1 MPLTLEQ
8 QRAVA
13 NHLKSRAQPPQ
24 CPICGAANMT
34 VQEEVTLLPTDADD
48 SSTVPRVNVVCGYC
62 GHVLHFS
69 PSALGLSLQ

>member
-1 MPLTLEQ
+1 MSLTLEQ

-24 CPICGAANMT
+24 CPVCSAANMT

-48 SSTVPRVNVVCGYC
+48 PSTVPRVNVLCEYCGY
-62 GHVLHFS
+62 VLHFS

>member
-34 VQEEVTLLPTDADD
+34 VQEEITLLPTDEGE
-48 SSTVPRVNVVCGYC
+48 SSTVPRIDVVCKYC

-69 PSALGLSLQ
+69 PSALGLSLR